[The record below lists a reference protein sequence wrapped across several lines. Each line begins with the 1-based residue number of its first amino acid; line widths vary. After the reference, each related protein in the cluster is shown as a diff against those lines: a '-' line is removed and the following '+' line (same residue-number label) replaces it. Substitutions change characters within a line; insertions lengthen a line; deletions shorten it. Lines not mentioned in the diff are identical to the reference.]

1 MRKHGGT
8 PSRRD
13 KHVTLAAISPPGVAR
28 GRFVGGQQS
37 GLAGCKPPPLFT
49 RGASSCSSQG
59 RRQGEPWGA
68 SPRPSAPTY
77 LPTFTLLGT
86 SRSNGDGVGEL
97 IYALSSL
104 FITANAYYDIQV
116 TFQTVSM
123 QISGGLVELLY
134 GSVWMDG
141 DIQLNSGKVPPPV
154 PSPNTPFSGP
164 FYGQATST
172 ECEFRIICCRTASRL
187 TTLQRM
193 QCPKVSTQAC
203 A

>member
-1 MRKHGGT
+1 MHT
-8 PSRRD
+8 
-13 KHVTLAAISPPGVAR
+13 HL
-28 GRFVGGQQS
+28 
-37 GLAGCKPPPLFT
+37 GLSSLSFCHFLFLSAVS
-49 RGASSCSSQG
+49 ASSPKMHLRACG
-59 RRQGEPWGA
+59 LHCWG
-68 SPRPSAPTY
+68 
-77 LPTFTLLGT
+77 LLVLWQ
-86 SRSNGDGVGEL
+86 GVGEL

-123 QISGGLVELLY
+123 QISGGLVEPLY

-154 PSPNTPFSGP
+154 PCPNTPFSGP
-164 FYGQATST
+164 FYGQATSN
-172 ECEFRIICCRTASRL
+172 ECEFGIICCRTASRL
-187 TTLQRM
+187 TTPQRM

>member
-1 MRKHGGT
+1 MHHAHT
-8 PSRRD
+8 PWPI
-13 KHVTLAAISPPGVAR
+13 K
-28 GRFVGGQQS
+28 FVFLS
-37 GLAGCKPPPLFT
+37 LPFSFSCVCVLTKD
-49 RGASSCSSQG
+49 AS
-59 RRQGEPWGA
+59 
-68 SPRPSAPTY
+68 TY
-77 LPTFTLLGT
+77 LRFTLLGT
-86 SRSNGDGVGEL
+86 SRSNGNGVGEL

-154 PSPNTPFSGP
+154 PCPNTLFSGP

-172 ECEFRIICCRTASRL
+172 ECEFGIICCRTASRL

-203 A
+203 ACMWRASVLCAEHKMVVRQGPLLRGTAFRSPVSFALGNVTKL

>member
-1 MRKHGGT
+1 MLRLGGKEIHYHTYKSNLHHAHT
-8 PSRRD
+8 PWPI
-13 KHVTLAAISPPGVAR
+13 K
-28 GRFVGGQQS
+28 FVFLS
-37 GLAGCKPPPLFT
+37 LPFSFSCVCVLTKD
-49 RGASSCSSQG
+49 AS
-59 RRQGEPWGA
+59 
-68 SPRPSAPTY
+68 TY
-77 LPTFTLLGT
+77 LQFTLLGT
-86 SRSNGDGVGEL
+86 SRSNGNGVGEL

-104 FITANAYYDIQV
+104 FITANAYCEIQV

-154 PSPNTPFSGP
+154 PCPNTPFSGP

-172 ECEFRIICCRTASRL
+172 ECEFGIICCRTASRL

>member
-1 MRKHGGT
+1 MNISSSLVAPGGEGNT
-8 PSRRD
+8 LPYIQV
-13 KHVTLAAISPPGVAR
+13 KLAPCTHTLAYQVCLSVTSFFFQLCLRPHQRCIYVPAVYI
-28 GRFVGGQQS
+28 
-37 GLAGCKPPPLFT
+37 AGDFSFY
-49 RGASSCSSQG
+49 G
-59 RRQGEPWGA
+59 
-68 SPRPSAPTY
+68 
-77 LPTFTLLGT
+77 
-86 SRSNGDGVGEL
+86 NGVGEL

-123 QISGGLVELLY
+123 QISGGLVEVFH

-141 DIQLNSGKVPPPV
+141 DIQLNSGKLPPPV
-154 PSPNTPFSGP
+154 PCPNTPFSGP

-172 ECEFRIICCRTASRL
+172 ECEFGIICCRTASRL